1 MVVQA
6 AVLAGVLRMVL
17 GRLGPWCGA
26 GFFEEGP
33 LVVLPEGVVVM
44 II

>member
-26 GFFEEGP
+26 GFFGEESLGM
-33 LVVLPEGVVVM
+33 LLEGVVVM